1 MSNRDLKKFGNRLKD
16 LRLEKGITQEQ
27 LAEKLGL
34 SANYIGMIERAERST
49 SLLKVFKLA
58 KALEVKMS
66 ELFNF
71 D

>member
-1 MSNRDLKKFGNRLKD
+1 MSNRDLKKFGNRLKE
-16 LRLEKGITQEQ
+16 LRIEKGLTQEE

-58 KALEVKMS
+58 KVLEVKTS
-66 ELFNF
+66 DLFTF

>member
-1 MSNRDLKKFGNRLKD
+1 MSNRDLKKFGKRLKE

-27 LAEKLGL
+27 LAENLGL

-58 KALEVKMS
+58 KVLEVKMS

>member
-1 MSNRDLKKFGNRLKD
+1 MSNRDLKKFGKRLKELRIEKD
-16 LRLEKGITQEQ
+16 LTQEQ

-34 SANYIGMIERAERST
+34 SANYIGMIERGERST
-49 SLLKVFKLA
+49 SLSKLFTLS
-58 KALEVKMS
+58 KALEIKMS

>member
-1 MSNRDLKKFGNRLKD
+1 MSNRDLKKFGKRLKE

-49 SLLKVFKLA
+49 SLSKLFTLA
-58 KALEVKMS
+58 KVLEVKMS

>member
-1 MSNRDLKKFGNRLKD
+1 MSNRDLKKFGKRLKE

-27 LAEKLGL
+27 LAEDLGL

-58 KALEVKMS
+58 KVLEVKMS
-66 ELFNF
+66 DLFNF

>member
-58 KALEVKMS
+58 KVLEVKMS